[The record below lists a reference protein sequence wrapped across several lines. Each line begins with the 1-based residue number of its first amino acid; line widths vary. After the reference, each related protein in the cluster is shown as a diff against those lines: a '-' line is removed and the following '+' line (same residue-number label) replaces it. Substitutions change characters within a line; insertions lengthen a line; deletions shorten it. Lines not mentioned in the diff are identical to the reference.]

1 MCLERKI
8 RIADNNKIHK
18 NRLQKNLICDNRVL
32 QEMIERMTA
41 LLPAERQPLSRN
53 IVPRRDNFEV
63 LYHLHFDN
71 LCADFQV
78 CKP

>member
-1 MCLERKI
+1 
-8 RIADNNKIHK
+8 
-18 NRLQKNLICDNRVL
+18 
-32 QEMIERMTA
+32 MIERMTA

-53 IVPRRDNFEV
+53 IVPRRDNFEF

-78 CKP
+78 WKLLNDYVD

>member
-1 MCLERKI
+1 
-8 RIADNNKIHK
+8 
-18 NRLQKNLICDNRVL
+18 
-32 QEMIERMTA
+32 MIERMTA

-78 CKP
+78 CNLFLQCFLQESRIICIL

>member
-1 MCLERKI
+1 
-8 RIADNNKIHK
+8 
-18 NRLQKNLICDNRVL
+18 
-32 QEMIERMTA
+32 MTA

-78 CKP
+78 CDRLIFSPNIRELHQFLIDVQI

>member
-1 MCLERKI
+1 
-8 RIADNNKIHK
+8 
-18 NRLQKNLICDNRVL
+18 
-32 QEMIERMTA
+32 MIERMTA
-41 LLPAERQPLSRN
+41 LLPADRQQLSRN

-78 CKP
+78 CDRLKLFPKNRYSGVSLTGKLNSG